1 MIEVRPFTR
10 GDREQLA
17 RLVNAHVAAAMPGA
31 SVPTATLLND
41 LERPIGEYVV
51 GPWVTDM
58 ATLVA
63 VEGDRI
69 VAGAHLR
76 RYGGEEGMSESYR
89 DAGEITWLVCWPGHL
104 QAGRA
109 LTEAALE
116 QLARWQVRICYG
128 DGTLPAPG
136 VFGVPNAWPHVRSL
150 YEGAG
155 FDPNRGQREIILV
168 GSLDDIA
175 PPGEPPL
182 AGVTLGRQLGSL
194 GTAFN
199 AIVDGEVVGSFEVDD
214 DLTRGGTNLS
224 FAGWA
229 DEANHW
235 VRHDLRNH
243 GVGSWLVAS
252 AASWL
257 RLGGKSRLMVYVIDG
272 ENAEAQIAYYARY
285 GLQPIS
291 RTTRGWQRAA

>member
-1 MIEVRPFTR
+1 LTIVQRIPPGVLGGTLVLSGSCRTGSGLLTGAAADRFRGIEEVTMIEVRPFTR

-58 ATLVA
+58 ATLVV

-76 RYGGEEGMSESYR
+76 RYGGEEGISESYR
-89 DAGEITWLVCWPGHL
+89 DAGEITWLVCWPDHL

-136 VFGVPNAWPHVRSL
+136 VFGGSAHETEKIVR
-150 YEGAG
+150 
-155 FDPNRGQREIILV
+155 
-168 GSLDDIA
+168 
-175 PPGEPPL
+175 
-182 AGVTLGRQLGSL
+182 
-194 GTAFN
+194 
-199 AIVDGEVVGSFEVDD
+199 
-214 DLTRGGTNLS
+214 
-224 FAGWA
+224 
-229 DEANHW
+229 
-235 VRHDLRNH
+235 
-243 GVGSWLVAS
+243 
-252 AASWL
+252 
-257 RLGGKSRLMVYVIDG
+257 
-272 ENAEAQIAYYARY
+272 
-285 GLQPIS
+285 
-291 RTTRGWQRAA
+291 